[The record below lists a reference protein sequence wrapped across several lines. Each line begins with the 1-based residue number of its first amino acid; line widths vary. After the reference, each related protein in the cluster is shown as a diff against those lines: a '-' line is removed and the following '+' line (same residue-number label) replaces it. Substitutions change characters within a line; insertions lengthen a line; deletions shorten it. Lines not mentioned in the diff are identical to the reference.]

1 MTNLLM
7 CALRTSFYLILFFPL
22 QERKECIVYL
32 IVPQIDDY
40 DDIEDENQGSRQN
53 RVEESASVERVQ
65 VAHQGRQV

>member
-1 MTNLLM
+1 MTSFLM
-7 CALRTSFYLILFFPL
+7 YELRTSIDLILFFL

-65 VAHQGRQV
+65 VAH